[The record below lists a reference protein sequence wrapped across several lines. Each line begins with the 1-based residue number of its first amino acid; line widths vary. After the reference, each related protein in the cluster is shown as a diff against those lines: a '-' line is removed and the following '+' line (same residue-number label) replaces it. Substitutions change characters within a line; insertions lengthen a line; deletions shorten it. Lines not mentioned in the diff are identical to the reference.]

1 VTYLSL
7 FSYEL
12 ERFIYNLIVGD
23 TPNISLP
30 NYVASSLIYDI
41 SHHNLDYDTRLFS
54 TSLSTTDSFWT
65 NSQILDDTTAYY
77 HQWSSCAIKSLQAH
91 LTTRW
96 HRNTE
101 RTVEVKPSLLFQL
114 SRSRMCNAQHT
125 YLDDVFFNGAYWN
138 RCEEGWGATSPF
150 IAIITSKY
158 HRILESLSLE
168 VTTLPVKLHV
178 V

>member
-1 VTYLSL
+1 MTYLSL
-7 FSYEL
+7 CSYEL

-54 TSLSTTDSFWT
+54 TSLSTIDSFWT
-65 NSQILDDTTAYY
+65 NNRIWMTQLPTTISDLLAQSN
-77 HQWSSCAIKSLQAH
+77 HSQAH

-96 HRNTE
+96 LRNTE

-114 SRSRMCNAQHT
+114 SKSRMCNAQHT
-125 YLDDVFFNGAYWN
+125 YLDGVFFNGTYWN

-158 HRILESLSLE
+158 HRILESISLE

>member
-1 VTYLSL
+1 MTYLL
-7 FSYEL
+7 LCSYEL
-12 ERFIYNLIVGD
+12 ERFICNLIVGD

-30 NYVASSLIYDI
+30 NYVASTLICEI
-41 SHHNLDYDTRLFS
+41 SHHNLDYDTRLFG

-65 NSQILDDTTAYY
+65 DSRYWMTLLPTTI
-77 HQWSSCAIKSLQAH
+77 SDLLAIKTLQAH

-101 RTVEVKPSLLFQL
+101 QTVEVKPSLLFQL

-125 YLDDVFFNGAYWN
+125 YLDDVLFNGAYWN

-150 IAIITSKY
+150 NAFITSKY